1 MVGVGGWEEPLL
13 HISLNTG
20 VIQLAQHGSPLE
32 AYTLNILGKLCTGER
47 EVIDIAKC
55 LAAPQRVTGRARTPV
70 H

>member
-1 MVGVGGWEEPLL
+1 MVGVGGWEDIA

-47 EVIDIAKC
+47 ERGDRYCKMSSC
-55 LAAPQRVTGRARTPV
+55 PTEG
-70 H
+70 HW